1 MGTAGDMDFTHVCK
15 VYDHDFL
22 RERERERERGGGGGG
37 TRQDKFFISE
47 GSE

>member
-1 MGTAGDMDFTHVCK
+1 MGAAGDMDFTHVCK
-15 VYDHDFL
+15 VYDYDSP
-22 RERERERERGGGGGG
+22 REREREE